1 MNNLETSAKTKVGL
15 YQLEV
20 KRIPLEQIGWVEEYE
35 GEGCELPKN
44 FIESINRLGV
54 KIAIGVQIIGGVYC
68 GIYGRR
74 RWLAC
79 QKLNLSDIPAVIYGE
94 DLTDAEVAAIR
105 LIENLQR
112 NGADPIQVGANCYR
126 YLADKLGVHNHQ
138 EAIDKL
144 LCYGVKDRRRTN
156 KDVEIIST
164 LESHTRKSYRTIE
177 KLVKLLFLPSKMQ
190 RAISEKEINL
200 CAGYLLAEHH
210 DHPRL
215 DQIFSA
221 AFYSKLSVTKLEEL
235 IDKLNGQKIDDTG
248 LIKKCTATI
257 KRLEAMISEAGLT
270 QAGVK
275 NVLDQLKALCLSIE
289 KYDLSKNSDEQMISK
304 LVDEVEVGEILISSD
319 HMGEDNE

>member
-1 MNNLETSAKTKVGL
+1 MNNLETSAKTKVEL

-20 KRIPLEQIGWVEEYE
+20 KRIPLKQIAWVEEYE
-35 GEGCELPKN
+35 GEGCELPRN

-79 QKLNLSDIPAVIYGE
+79 QKLNRSDIPAVIYGE

-144 LCYGVKDRRRTN
+144 LCYGVKDRRLKN
-156 KDVEIIST
+156 KDVEAIST
-164 LESHTRKSYRTIE
+164 LENHTRKSY
-177 KLVKLLFLPSKMQ
+177 PSKMQ

-200 CAGYLLAEHH
+200 CAGYLLAEQH
-210 DHPRL
+210 DNPRL
-215 DQIFSA
+215 EQIYGA
-221 AFYSKLSVTKLEEL
+221 ALHGNLSVANLERL
-235 IDKLNGQKIDDTG
+235 INKLNGQKIDDTG
-248 LIKKCTATI
+248 LVKKCTATI
-257 KRLEAMISEAGLT
+257 KRLEAMISEVGLT

-275 NVLDQLKALCLSIE
+275 NVLEQLRALCTSIE
-289 KYDLSKNSDEQMISK
+289 KYDLSKNSDEQMVSK
-304 LVDEVEVGEILISSD
+304 SVDEVDAGETQIGL
-319 HMGEDNE
+319 DNRGTGDE